1 MFTLIPV
8 SDFVMRCITNFV
20 KRIFYYYENV
30 IFSDLIMAK
39 TSTKLMLLIIFLALV
54 SSGCSIKGMAVNSLA
69 NAMSASGTAFAA
81 DDDPELIREAV
92 PFSLKTVEIL
102 LEEKPNHVGLL
113 LTAAKG
119 FTQYGYG
126 FIEQDADFIEEEDFD
141 EALRI
146 RKRARKLYGRAV
158 KYARRGLEVN
168 HNGFLEAF
176 DSNPDSAAVLLK
188 KKDIPLM
195 YWYAAAL
202 GLKISLSKDDPMEIA
217 KLPQVGSLINRAIE
231 LDASWDRGALYE
243 FMVSYEGG
251 LSETMGGSP
260 EKAKEHLDNAVRL
273 SNGERAGPYV
283 AYAETVCVLQQ
294 NRELFIE
301 MLNKALAVNIDNP
314 SEDRLAN
321 IIAQNRAR
329 WLLETIDDLFF

>member
-1 MFTLIPV
+1 M
-8 SDFVMRCITNFV
+8 S
-20 KRIFYYYENV
+20 
-30 IFSDLIMAK
+30 K
-39 TSTKLMLLIIFLALV
+39 TSTKLIFIIFLLGFV
-54 SSGCSIKGMAVNSLA
+54 SSGCSLINGMAINSLA
-69 NAMSASGTAFAA
+69 DAMSASGTAFAA

-92 PFSLKTVEIL
+92 PFSLKTIEIL

-119 FTQYGYG
+119 FTQYSYG

-141 EALRI
+141 EALKI
-146 RKRARKLYGRAV
+146 RKRARKLYSRAIN
-158 KYARRGLEVN
+158 YARRGLEVN
-168 HNGFLEAF
+168 HHGFIDAF
-176 DSNPDSAAVLLK
+176 DSNPDSTIILLK
-188 KKDIPLM
+188 RKDVPLM

-202 GLKISLSKDDPMEIA
+202 GLKISLSIDDPMEIA
-217 KLPQVGSLINRAIE
+217 KLPQVGILINRALE
-231 LDASWDRGALYE
+231 LDANWDRGALYE
-243 FMVSYEGG
+243 FLVSYDGG
-251 LSETMGGSP
+251 RSEALGGSQVR
-260 EKAKEHLDNAVRL
+260 AKEHLDNAIRL

-283 AYAETVCVLQQ
+283 AYAENVGVLLQD
-294 NRELFIE
+294 REMFIE

>member
-1 MFTLIPV
+1 
-8 SDFVMRCITNFV
+8 
-20 KRIFYYYENV
+20 
-30 IFSDLIMAK
+30 MANN
-39 TSTKLMLLIIFLALV
+39 STKLIFISILLALV
-54 SSGCSIKGMAVNSLA
+54 ASGCSLISGMAVNSLA
-69 NAMSASGTAFAA
+69 DAMSASGTAFAA
-81 DDDPELIREAV
+81 DDDPELIRDAI
-92 PFSLKTVEIL
+92 PFSLKTIEIL
-102 LEEKPNHVGLL
+102 LDEKPNHKGLL

-146 RKRARKLYGRAV
+146 RKRARKLYGRAIN
-158 KYARRGLEVN
+158 YARRGLEVK

-176 DSNPDSAAVLLK
+176 DSDPDSTIIMLK
-188 KKDIPLM
+188 KKDVPLM

-202 GLKISLSKDDPMEIA
+202 GLKISLSIDDPMEIA

-231 LDASWDRGALYE
+231 LDANWDRGALYE
-243 FMVSYEGG
+243 FMISYEGG
-251 LSETMGGSP
+251 TSEAMGGSQ
-260 EKAKEHLDNAVRL
+260 ERAKEHFDKAIIL
-273 SNGERAGPYV
+273 SNGERAGPYI
-283 AYAETVCVLQQ
+283 AYAENVCVLQQ
-294 NRELFIE
+294 NRDLFIE
-301 MLNKALAVNIDNP
+301 MLNKALAVNIDDP

>member
-1 MFTLIPV
+1 LI
-8 SDFVMRCITNFV
+8 S
-20 KRIFYYYENV
+20 
-30 IFSDLIMAK
+30 
-39 TSTKLMLLIIFLALV
+39 
-54 SSGCSIKGMAVNSLA
+54 GMAVNSLA
-69 NAMSASGTAFAA
+69 DAMSASGTAFAA
-81 DDDPELIREAV
+81 DDDPELIRDAI
-92 PFSLKTVEIL
+92 PFSLKTIEIL
-102 LEEKPNHVGLL
+102 LDEKPNHKGLL

-146 RKRARKLYGRAV
+146 RKRARKLYGRAIN
-158 KYARRGLEVN
+158 YARRGLEVK

-176 DSNPDSAAVLLK
+176 DSDPDSTIIMLK
-188 KKDIPLM
+188 KKDVPLM

-202 GLKISLSKDDPMEIA
+202 GLKISLSIDDPMEIA

-231 LDASWDRGALYE
+231 LDANWDRGALYE
-243 FMVSYEGG
+243 FMISYEGG
-251 LSETMGGSP
+251 TSEAMGGSQ
-260 EKAKEHLDNAVRL
+260 ERAKEHFDKAIIL
-273 SNGERAGPYV
+273 SNGERAGPYI
-283 AYAETVCVLQQ
+283 AYAENVCVLQQ
-294 NRELFIE
+294 NRDLFIE
-301 MLNKALAVNIDNP
+301 MLNKALAVNIENP

>member
-1 MFTLIPV
+1 
-8 SDFVMRCITNFV
+8 
-20 KRIFYYYENV
+20 
-30 IFSDLIMAK
+30 MAK
-39 TSTKLMLLIIFLALV
+39 TSTNFTFIIFFMALL
-54 SSGCSIKGMAVNSLA
+54 SSGCSLINGMAVNSLA
-69 NAMSASGTAFAA
+69 NAMSASGTAFAT

-92 PFSLKTVEIL
+92 PFSLKTIEIL
-102 LEEKPNHVGLL
+102 LEEKPNHTGLL

-146 RKRARKLYGRAV
+146 RKRARKLYGRAIN
-158 KYARRGLEVN
+158 YARRGLEVN
-168 HNGFLEAF
+168 HHGFLEAF
-176 DSNPDSAAVLLK
+176 DSDPDSNTILLK
-188 KKDIPLM
+188 KKDVPLM

-202 GLKISLSKDDPMEIA
+202 GLKISLSIDDPMEIA
-217 KLPQVGSLINRAIE
+217 KMPQVGFLINRAIE
-231 LDASWDRGALYE
+231 LDANWDRGSLYE

-251 LSETMGGSP
+251 LSEAMGGSQ
-260 EKAKEHLDNAVRL
+260 ERAKEHLDNAVRL

-283 AYAETVCVLQQ
+283 AYAESVCVLQQ
-294 NRELFIE
+294 NRKMFIE
-301 MLNKALAVNIDNP
+301 MLNKALAVDIENP